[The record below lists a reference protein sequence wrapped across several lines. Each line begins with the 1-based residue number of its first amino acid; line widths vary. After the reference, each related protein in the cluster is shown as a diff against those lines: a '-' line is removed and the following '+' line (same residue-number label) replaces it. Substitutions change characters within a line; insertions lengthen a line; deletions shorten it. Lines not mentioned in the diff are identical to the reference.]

1 MGSWKIACSSSSMP
15 ETPTGIRR
23 FKLELP
29 QNVAGL
35 WLKYGAK
42 PFKIETYSLFKNLG
56 LVRRFVDINR

>member
-1 MGSWKIACSSSSMP
+1 MP